1 MYKADYD
8 REIEIEENT
17 SNELDMKCR
26 PNLFQLEGFT
36 KNDLFVE
43 NN

>member
-17 SNELDMKCR
+17 SNELDIKYR
-26 PNLFQLEGFT
+26 ANLFQLEGFI